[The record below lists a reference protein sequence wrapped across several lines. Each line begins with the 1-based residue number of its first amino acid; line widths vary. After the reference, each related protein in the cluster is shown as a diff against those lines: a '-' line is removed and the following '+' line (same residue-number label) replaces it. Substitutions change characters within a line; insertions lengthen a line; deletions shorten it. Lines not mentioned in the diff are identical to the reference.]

1 MEREDEAD
9 EAPAE
14 EDEGADPV
22 EVVTAVPRAGLS
34 VAARVARALKDFIQG
49 DEPKETETDDPDEET
64 EPDA

>member
-1 MEREDEAD
+1 MADDDEDD
-9 EAPAE
+9 APVE

-34 VAARVARALKDFIQG
+34 VAARAARALKEFVQG
-49 DEPKETETDDPDEET
+49 DEPEETETDDPDEET